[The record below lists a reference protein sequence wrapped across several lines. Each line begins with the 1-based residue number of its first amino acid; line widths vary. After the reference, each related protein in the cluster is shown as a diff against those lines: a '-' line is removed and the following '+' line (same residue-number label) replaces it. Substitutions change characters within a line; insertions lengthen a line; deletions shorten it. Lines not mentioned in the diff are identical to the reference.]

1 MWESTLK
8 DFHDEAIKQEST
20 FHMSGM
26 MSPVMRE
33 ELRMEIK
40 SRIDFMWEMK
50 QINANCSPYDVIKNI
65 YETDPVLQD
74 WNVAPLRDEGQR
86 LNLLYPSK
94 KFEAAK
100 QSPEMVAKGSIFIAN
115 QTPDLIFGLNREL
128 MSQEAYDEY
137 KNMVVEEGMA
147 SYRSSQS
154 YTRFG
159 TTVPKADEGKVI
171 PIEGSSLSGDAQMEQ
186 QILDDLMRGNAPY
199 MYKAL
204 IPRTGGQEGYW
215 IGVFWHPEGT
225 SPTNAKLI
233 GAMINKEGQKH
244 VVSNEELL
252 GASAS
257 DQILEYLTSW
267 FFDYNHENVRNLYKE
282 GVNPANREEGWGTA
296 VTTEEFEKGK
306 EDAWTSFAGLRR
318 GISKLTGDIGD
329 LEFQYAIKP
338 LYRMLEEKAKE
349 VHGDKYVEGQT
360 FLDEEQSQ
368 DVLREFMDRFNR
380 PFTFLQQLPGADWTV
395 PAARF
400 INNLWELDINLR
412 EIWN

>member
-1 MWESTLK
+1 MWDSTLK
-8 DFHDEAIKQEST
+8 DFHDEAFKQEHT
-20 FHMSGM
+20 YHMSGM
-26 MSPVMRE
+26 MSPVMRDK
-33 ELRMEIK
+33 LRREITGRVNFLWQNQ
-40 SRIDFMWEMK
+40 RIDK
-50 QINANCSPYDVIKNI
+50 NSSPYDVIKNI

-74 WNVAPLRDEGQR
+74 WNIAPLRNEGQR

-128 MSQEAYDEY
+128 MSQEKYDEY
-137 KNMVVEEGMA
+137 KQQTITKGLNAGLVDINNPM
-147 SYRSSQS
+147 
-154 YTRFG
+154 
-159 TTVPKADEGKVI
+159 I
-171 PIEGSSLSGDAQMEQ
+171 PPGLPAKIPRMNEQGQQISAEARLEQ

-204 IPRTGGQEGYW
+204 IPKSGGQEGYW

-267 FFDYNHENVRNLYKE
+267 FFDYNHENVRNLYIE

-306 EDAWTSFAGLRR
+306 EDAWTTFAGLRR

-338 LYRMLEEKAKE
+338 LYKMLEDKAKE

-360 FLDEEQSQ
+360 FLDEEQAQ

>member
-1 MWESTLK
+1 MWDSTLK
-8 DFHDEAIKQEST
+8 DFHDEAFKQEHT
-20 FHMSGM
+20 YHMSGM
-26 MSPVMRE
+26 MSPVMRDK
-33 ELRMEIK
+33 LRREITGRINFLWQNQ
-40 SRIDFMWEMK
+40 RIDK
-50 QINANCSPYDVIKNI
+50 NSSPYDVIKNI

-74 WNVAPLRDEGQR
+74 WNVAPLRNEGQR

-115 QTPDLIFGLNREL
+115 QTPDLIFGLNKEL
-128 MSQEAYDEY
+128 MSQEKYDEY
-137 KNMVVEEGMA
+137 KQQTVEKGLTAGLVDINNPMVAPGLAAKMPRMNDQGQQISAEA
-147 SYRSSQS
+147 R
-154 YTRFG
+154 
-159 TTVPKADEGKVI
+159 
-171 PIEGSSLSGDAQMEQ
+171 LEQ

-215 IGVFWHPEGT
+215 IGVFWHPEET

-306 EDAWTSFAGLRR
+306 EDAWTSFASLRR

-338 LYRMLEEKAKE
+338 LYKMLEDKAKE

-360 FLDEEQSQ
+360 FLDEEQAQ

>member
-8 DFHDEAIKQEST
+8 DFHDEAFKQEHT
-20 FHMSGM
+20 YHMSGM
-26 MSPVMRE
+26 MSPVMRDK
-33 ELRMEIK
+33 LRREITGRINFLWQNQ
-40 SRIDFMWEMK
+40 RIDK
-50 QINANCSPYDVIKNI
+50 NSSPYDVIKNI

-128 MSQEAYDEY
+128 MSQEKYDEY
-137 KNMVVEEGMA
+137 KQRTIEKGLNAGLVDLNNPMVAPGLVAKMPRMNEQGQQISPEA
-147 SYRSSQS
+147 R
-154 YTRFG
+154 
-159 TTVPKADEGKVI
+159 
-171 PIEGSSLSGDAQMEQ
+171 LEQ

-306 EDAWTSFAGLRR
+306 EDAWTSFASLRR

-338 LYRMLEEKAKE
+338 LYKMLEDKAKE
-349 VHGDKYVEGQT
+349 VHGDKYVEGET

>member
-1 MWESTLK
+1 MWDSTLK
-8 DFHDEAIKQEST
+8 DFHDEAFKQEHT
-20 FHMSGM
+20 YHMSGM
-26 MSPVMRE
+26 MSPVMRDK
-33 ELRMEIK
+33 LRREITGRVNFLWQNQ
-40 SRIDFMWEMK
+40 RIDK
-50 QINANCSPYDVIKNI
+50 NSSPYDVIKNI

-74 WNVAPLRDEGQR
+74 WNIAPLRNEGQR

-128 MSQEAYDEY
+128 MSQEKYDEY
-137 KNMVVEEGMA
+137 KQQTITKGLNAGLVDINNPM
-147 SYRSSQS
+147 
-154 YTRFG
+154 
-159 TTVPKADEGKVI
+159 I
-171 PIEGSSLSGDAQMEQ
+171 PPGLPAKIPRMNEQGQQIFAEARLEQ

-204 IPRTGGQEGYW
+204 IPKSGGQEGYW

-267 FFDYNHENVRNLYKE
+267 FFDYNHENVRNLYIE

-306 EDAWTSFAGLRR
+306 EDAWTTFAGLRR

-338 LYRMLEEKAKE
+338 LYKMLEDKAKE

-360 FLDEEQSQ
+360 FLDEEQAQ
-368 DVLREFMDRFNR
+368 DVLRKFMDRFNR

>member
-8 DFHDEAIKQEST
+8 DFHDEAFKQEHT
-20 FHMSGM
+20 YHMSGM
-26 MSPVMRE
+26 MSPVMRDK
-33 ELRMEIK
+33 LRREITGRINFLWQNQ
-40 SRIDFMWEMK
+40 RIDK
-50 QINANCSPYDVIKNI
+50 NSSPYDVIKNI

-115 QTPDLIFGLNREL
+115 QTPDLIFGLNKEL
-128 MSQEAYDEY
+128 MSQEKYDEY
-137 KNMVVEEGMA
+137 KQRTIEKGLNAGLVDLNNPMVAPGLVAKMPRMNEQGQQISPEA
-147 SYRSSQS
+147 R
-154 YTRFG
+154 
-159 TTVPKADEGKVI
+159 
-171 PIEGSSLSGDAQMEQ
+171 LEQ

-306 EDAWTSFAGLRR
+306 EDAWTSFASLRR
-318 GISKLTGDIGD
+318 GISKLIGDIGD

-338 LYRMLEEKAKE
+338 LYKMLEDKAKE
-349 VHGDKYVEGQT
+349 VHGDKYVEGET

>member
-8 DFHDEAIKQEST
+8 DFHDEAVKQEGT
-20 FHMSGM
+20 YHMSGM

-50 QINANCSPYDVIKNI
+50 QINANSSPYDVIKNI

-74 WNVAPLRDEGQR
+74 WNVAPLRDEGQS

-100 QSPEMVAKGSIFIAN
+100 QSPEMVAKGAIFIAN
-115 QTPDLIFGLNREL
+115 QTPDLIFGLNKEL
-128 MSQEAYDEY
+128 MSQEKYDEY
-137 KNMVVEEGMA
+137 KQQTIEKGLNAGLVDPNNPMIAPGLPA
-147 SYRSSQS
+147 
-154 YTRFG
+154 T
-159 TTVPKADEGKVI
+159 I
-171 PIEGSSLSGDAQMEQ
+171 PRMNEQGQQISAEARLEQ

-244 VVSNEELL
+244 VVNNQELL

-282 GVNPANREEGWGTA
+282 GVNPANREAGWGTA
-296 VTTEEFEKGK
+296 VSTEEFDDSFK
-306 EDAWTSFAGLRR
+306 ESLKSTFPALRR

-338 LYRMLEEKAKE
+338 LYKMLEEKAKE
-349 VHGDKYVEGQT
+349 VHGDKYIEGQT
-360 FLDEEQSQ
+360 FLDEEQAQ

-380 PFTFLQQLPGADWTV
+380 PFTFLQQLPGADFTV

-400 INNLWELDINLR
+400 INNLWELDINFR

>member
-1 MWESTLK
+1 MWDSTLK
-8 DFHDEAIKQEST
+8 DFHDEAFKQEHT
-20 FHMSGM
+20 YHMSGM
-26 MSPVMRE
+26 MSPVMRDK
-33 ELRMEIK
+33 LRREITGRVNFLWQNQ
-40 SRIDFMWEMK
+40 RIDK
-50 QINANCSPYDVIKNI
+50 NSSPYDVIKNI

-74 WNVAPLRDEGQR
+74 WNIAPLRNEGQR

-128 MSQEAYDEY
+128 MSQEKYDEY
-137 KNMVVEEGMA
+137 KQQTITKGLNAGLVDIDNPM
-147 SYRSSQS
+147 
-154 YTRFG
+154 
-159 TTVPKADEGKVI
+159 I
-171 PIEGSSLSGDAQMEQ
+171 PPGLPAKIPRMNEQGQQISAEARLEQ

-204 IPRTGGQEGYW
+204 IPKSGGQEGYW
-215 IGVFWHPEGT
+215 IGVFWHPEET

-267 FFDYNHENVRNLYKE
+267 FFDYNHENVRNLYIE

-306 EDAWTSFAGLRR
+306 EDAWTTFAGLRR

>member
-8 DFHDEAIKQEST
+8 DFHDEAVKQEGT
-20 FHMSGM
+20 YHMSGM

-40 SRIDFMWEMK
+40 SRIDFMWDEG
-50 QINANCSPYDVIKNI
+50 QINADSSPYDVIKNI

-128 MSQEAYDEY
+128 MSQEKYDEY
-137 KNMVVEEGMA
+137 KQQTIEKGLNAGLVDPNNPMIAPGLPA
-147 SYRSSQS
+147 
-154 YTRFG
+154 T
-159 TTVPKADEGKVI
+159 I
-171 PIEGSSLSGDAQMEQ
+171 PIMNEQGQQISAEARLEQ

-400 INNLWELDINLR
+400 INNLWELDLNFR

>member
-1 MWESTLK
+1 
-8 DFHDEAIKQEST
+8 
-20 FHMSGM
+20 
-26 MSPVMRE
+26 
-33 ELRMEIK
+33 
-40 SRIDFMWEMK
+40 
-50 QINANCSPYDVIKNI
+50 
-65 YETDPVLQD
+65 
-74 WNVAPLRDEGQR
+74 
-86 LNLLYPSK
+86 
-94 KFEAAK
+94 
-100 QSPEMVAKGSIFIAN
+100 
-115 QTPDLIFGLNREL
+115 
-128 MSQEAYDEY
+128 
-137 KNMVVEEGMA
+137 
-147 SYRSSQS
+147 
-154 YTRFG
+154 
-159 TTVPKADEGKVI
+159 
-171 PIEGSSLSGDAQMEQ
+171 
-186 QILDDLMRGNAPY
+186 MRGNAPY

-244 VVSNEELL
+244 VVNNQELL

>member
-8 DFHDEAIKQEST
+8 DFHDEAFKQEHT
-20 FHMSGM
+20 YHMSGM
-26 MSPVMRE
+26 MSPVMRDK
-33 ELRMEIK
+33 LRREITGRINFLWQNQ
-40 SRIDFMWEMK
+40 RIDK
-50 QINANCSPYDVIKNI
+50 NSSPYDVIKNI

-115 QTPDLIFGLNREL
+115 QTPDLIFGLNKEL
-128 MSQEAYDEY
+128 MSQEKYDEY
-137 KNMVVEEGMA
+137 KQRTIEKGLNAGLVDLNNPMVAPGLVAKMPRMNEQGQQISPEA
-147 SYRSSQS
+147 R
-154 YTRFG
+154 
-159 TTVPKADEGKVI
+159 
-171 PIEGSSLSGDAQMEQ
+171 LEQ

-306 EDAWTSFAGLRR
+306 EDAWTSFASLRR

-338 LYRMLEEKAKE
+338 LYKMLEDKAKE
-349 VHGDKYVEGQT
+349 VHGDKYVEGET